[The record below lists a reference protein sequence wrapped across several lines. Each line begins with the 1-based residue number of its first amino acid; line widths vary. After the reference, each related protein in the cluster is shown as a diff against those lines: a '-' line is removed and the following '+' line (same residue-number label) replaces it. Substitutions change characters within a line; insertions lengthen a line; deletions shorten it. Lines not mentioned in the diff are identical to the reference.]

1 MKLNNIKYLLF
12 ASLAFTACSENLDEN
27 TAAAPEVT
35 AGSANFAKYVAIGNS
50 ITAGYTDG
58 ALFKAGQSYAFPKL
72 LADQF
77 RTVGGGD
84 FKIPY
89 TNDNVGGLLAG
100 GVQIQGPR
108 LVFHNGSPKPLN
120 LFDATKVPTTEIAV
134 PLAGPFN
141 NLGVPGAKSFHL
153 LAPNYGNI
161 AGLMSGTANPYFVRF
176 RSAAATSVLA
186 DALAQQPTFF
196 SLWIGNNDVLGYATT
211 GGDGSN
217 PITPL
222 AGGVGAGFQATYEY
236 LANQLTT
243 NGAKGVVA
251 NIPYVTALP
260 HFTTVPYNAL
270 NANTNAS
277 YAAQITTLNATFASL
292 NQAFDFLGFP
302 ERKIYFNNINEG
314 VNPDKGK
321 SGVVIHDESL
331 TNISTQ
337 LTQVL
342 IAGGVPAPQ
351 AALLGS
357 QYGQSRQAKIHSI
370 ISRDLIVLP
379 ASSIIGQVNTTRVA
393 QLMGFGLTQAQA
405 GQLSVNGVTFPLE
418 DKWVLLPTEQLEIKN
433 ATDGYNTVIK
443 NVATSKGLA
452 FVDANALMN
461 QVASTGIRFGTFS
474 MNASLVTGGTF
485 SLDGV
490 HLTARG
496 NALAANKFLEAI
508 SATYGSK
515 FTMYTPETFPIVYLP
530 TLAN

>member
-27 TAAAPEVT
+27 TASAPEVT

-161 AGLMSGTANPYFVRF
+161 AGLLNGTANPFFVRF

-260 HFTTVPYNAL
+260 HFTTVAYNAL
-270 NANTNAS
+270 NATTNPS
-277 YAAQITTLNATFASL
+277 FGAQVPTLNATFAGL
-292 NQAFDFLGFP
+292 NQAFVALGFP
-302 ERKIYFNNINEG
+302 ERQIVYNTSG
-314 VNPDKGK
+314 P
-321 SGVVIHDESL
+321 SGVLIHDESI
-331 TNISTQ
+331 TNISLQ
-337 LTQVL
+337 LTAALQ
-342 IAGGVPAPQ
+342 AGGVPAPQ
-351 AALLGS
+351 AALFGS
-357 QYGQSRQAKIHSI
+357 QFGQCRQAKMHNAT
-370 ISRDLIVLP
+370 SRDLIVLP
-379 ASSIIGQVNTTRVA
+379 ASSILGQLNTTRVA
-393 QLMGFGLTQAQA
+393 QLMGLGLTQTQA

-443 NVATSKGLA
+443 NVATSKNLA

-496 NALAANKFLEAI
+496 NALAANKFMEAI

>member
-84 FKIPY
+84 FKIPF
-89 TNDNVGGLLAG
+89 TNDNRGGLLAAG
-100 GVQIQGPR
+100 NVITGNR
-108 LVFHNGSPKPLN
+108 LVFNGTSPVPLSG
-120 LFDATKVPTTEIAV
+120 TPTTEIGV

-161 AGLMSGTANPYFVRF
+161 AGLQTGTANPYFVRF

-260 HFTTVPYNAL
+260 HFTTVTYNAL
-270 NANTNAS
+270 NATTNPS
-277 YAAQITTLNATFASL
+277 FGAQVPTLNATFAGL
-292 NQAFDFLGFP
+292 NQAFVALGFP
-302 ERKIYFNNINEG
+302 ERQIVYNT
-314 VNPDKGK
+314 
-321 SGVVIHDESL
+321 SGPSGILIHDESI
-331 TNISTQ
+331 TNISAQ
-337 LTQVL
+337 LTAALQ
-342 IAGGVPAPQ
+342 AGGVPTPQ
-351 AALLGS
+351 AALFGS
-357 QYGQSRQAKIHSI
+357 QFGQCRQAKMHSA

-379 ASSIIGQVNTTRVA
+379 ASSILGQVNTTRVA

-405 GQLSVNGVTFPLE
+405 GQLSVNGVTFPLT
-418 DKWVLLPTEQLEIKN
+418 DNWVLLPTEQLEIKN

-496 NALAANKFLEAI
+496 NALAANKFMEAI

-515 FTMYTPETFPIVYLP
+515 FTMYTPESFPIVYLP

>member
-1 MKLNNIKYLLF
+1 MKINNIKYLLF
-12 ASLAFTACSENLDEN
+12 ASLAFVACSEEIEKE
-27 TAAAPEVT
+27 TVAAVEVT

-58 ALFKAGQSYAFPKL
+58 ALFKAGQSNAFPKL

-84 FKIPY
+84 FKIPF
-89 TNDNVGGLLAG
+89 TNDNRGGLLAG
-100 GVQIQGPR
+100 GNIITGNR
-108 LVFHNGSPKPLN
+108 LIFNGTSPVPLSG
-120 LFDATKVPTTEIAV
+120 TPTTEIGV
-134 PLAGPFN
+134 TLAGPFN

-161 AGLMSGTANPYFVRF
+161 AGLQTGTANPYFVRF
-176 RSAAATSVLA
+176 RSAATTSVLA
-186 DALAQQPTFF
+186 DALAQSPTFF

-222 AGGVGAGFQATYEY
+222 AGAVGAGFQATYEF
-236 LANQLTT
+236 LANQLTA

-260 HFTTVPYNAL
+260 HFTTIQHDQIPGL
-270 NANTNAS
+270 PTANVT
-277 YAAQITTLNATFASL
+277 QL
-292 NQAFDFLGFP
+292 NQLFGGINQALAGAGLPARFKTLVADDGSAATT
-302 ERKIYFNNINEG
+302 ER
-314 VNPDKGK
+314 NP
-321 SGVVIHDESL
+321 ILIQDENL
-331 TNISTQ
+331 LNISTQ
-337 LTQVL
+337 IT
-342 IAGGVPAPQ
+342 
-351 AALLGS
+351 AALAPSFGPTLAAAA
-357 QYGQSRQAKIHSI
+357 GQLFGRARHANGTTATTT
-370 ISRDLIVLP
+370 RDLLVLP
-379 ASSIIGQVNTTRVA
+379 ASGVLGQPNASGTSP
-393 QLMGFGLTQAQA
+393 FNI
-405 GQLSVNGVTFPLE
+405 NGVSFPLE
-418 DKWVLLPTEQLEIKN
+418 DKWVLLPQEQLEIKN
-433 ATDGYNTVIK
+433 ATDSYNTVIK
-443 NVATSKGLA
+443 NVATAKGLA

-485 SLDGV
+485 ALDGV

-508 SATYGSK
+508 SAKYGSK
-515 FTMYTPETFPIVYLP
+515 FNMYTPESFPLIYLP